1 VKQAAPDTVAVTIDG
16 IGSGGAGVGRLPDG
30 RAVFV
35 QRTAAGDEAEVS
47 VEVEHKRWARARL
60 VEVTHEGLHRR
71 TPPCPLYVRCGGC
84 TLQHLDYAAQLSAKA
99 QMVAETL
106 RRIGALDIEV
116 PSIER
121 SPHEFH
127 YRNRASFTL
136 LRAGGRV
143 IAGYHVLENP
153 GRILDVDE
161 RCLLLEPSLAAAW
174 RALRASWG
182 PQAALLPAGA
192 RLRLTLRAAAG
203 GCSLL
208 IEGGQG
214 RGQPEALLAAVPAL
228 RSIWS
233 RRDPADRSRRIA
245 GDAALEEQWGAE
257 SITMR
262 GGVFVQVNRAMAAS
276 LEAYVLE
283 RAGAVHGRRVVDAY
297 CGIGA
302 YTSRLMHAGAIV
314 TGIEI
319 DADATAEA
327 AARLPDARFMVG
339 PVEKL
344 LPHVLPA
351 DLVIA
356 NPPRAGMHH
365 DACNA
370 LRAAPP
376 GRLLYVS
383 CDPATLARDVARLGP
398 AFTIAST
405 RCFDM
410 FPQTAHVETVLE
422 LTCATS

>member
-1 VKQAAPDTVAVTIDG
+1 VTIDG

-35 QRTAAGDEAEVS
+35 QRTAAGDDVEVT

-60 VEVTHEGLHRR
+60 VDLTHEGPHRR
-71 TPPCPLYVRCGGC
+71 APPCPLYVRCGGC
-84 TLQHLDYAAQLSAKA
+84 TLQHLEYQAQLRAKA
-99 QMVAETL
+99 LLVSETM
-106 RRIGALDIEV
+106 RRIGGFDIEV
-116 PSIER
+116 PRIEP

-136 LRAGGRV
+136 LRTGGRV
-143 IAGYHVLENP
+143 IAGYHVLESP

-161 RCLLLEPSLAAAW
+161 RCLLLEPSLTAAW
-174 RALRASWG
+174 RALRDSWG

-192 RLRLTLRAAAG
+192 RLRLTLRSAAG

-208 IEGGQG
+208 IGGGQG

-245 GDAALEEQWGAE
+245 GDAALEEQWRDE
-257 SITMR
+257 VIRMR
-262 GGVFVQVNRAMAAS
+262 GGVFVQVNRGMAAQ
-276 LEAYVLE
+276 LEAHVLE
-283 RAGAVHGRRVVDAY
+283 RAGAVRGRKVVDAY
-297 CGIGA
+297 CGIGT
-302 YTSRLMHAGAIV
+302 YTSRLIHAGAHV

-327 AARLPDARFMVG
+327 AARLPDARFVVG

-344 LPHVLPA
+344 LPHALPA
-351 DLVIA
+351 DIVIA

-376 GRLLYVS
+376 KQILYVS

-398 AFTIAST
+398 AFTITST

-422 LTCATS
+422 LTCVTS

>member
-1 VKQAAPDTVAVTIDG
+1 VTIDG
-16 IGSGGAGVGRLPDG
+16 IGAGGAGVGRLPDG
-30 RAVFV
+30 RAIFV
-35 QRTAAGDEAEVS
+35 QRTTAGDDAEVS
-47 VEVEHKRWARARL
+47 VEVEHKRWARGRL
-60 VEVTHEGLHRR
+60 VDITHEGPHRR
-71 TPPCPLYVRCGGC
+71 TPPCPLYMRCGGC
-84 TLQHLDYAAQLSAKA
+84 TLQHLEYGAQLSAKA
-99 QMVAETL
+99 HIVAETL
-106 RRIGALDIEV
+106 RRIGGLEIDV
-116 PSIER
+116 PPIER

-161 RCLLLEPSLAAAW
+161 RCLLLEPSLTAAW
-174 RALRASWG
+174 RALRDSWG
-182 PQAALLPAGA
+182 PQAALLPAA
-192 RLRLTLRAAAG
+192 PRLRLTLRAAAG

-233 RRDPADRSRRIA
+233 RRDSADRSRRIA
-245 GDAALEEQWGAE
+245 GDAALEEQWGDE
-257 SITMR
+257 SISMR
-262 GGVFVQVNRAMAAS
+262 GGVFVQVNRAMAAQ
-276 LEAYVLE
+276 LEAHVLE
-283 RAGAVHGRRVVDAY
+283 RAGAVRGKNVVDAY

-302 YTSRLMHAGAIV
+302 YTSRLMHAGAHV

-319 DADATAEA
+319 DADATAAA
-327 AARLPDARFMVG
+327 AARLPDARFLVG

-344 LPHVLPA
+344 LPQVLPA
-351 DLVIA
+351 DIVIA

-370 LRAAPP
+370 LHARPP
-376 GRLLYVS
+376 KQLLYVS

-398 AFTIAST
+398 AFSVASI

>member
-1 VKQAAPDTVAVTIDG
+1 VVAD
-16 IGSGGAGVGRLPDG
+16 
-30 RAVFV
+30 
-35 QRTAAGDEAEVS
+35 
-47 VEVEHKRWARARL
+47 
-60 VEVTHEGLHRR
+60 
-71 TPPCPLYVRCGGC
+71 
-84 TLQHLDYAAQLSAKA
+84 
-99 QMVAETL
+99 TL
-106 RRIGALDIEV
+106 RRIGHLQIETPQV
-116 PSIER
+116 ER

-161 RCLLLEPSLAAAW
+161 RCLLLEPSLTAAW
-174 RALRASWG
+174 RALRDCWG

-192 RLRLTLRAAAG
+192 RLRLTLRTAAA

-214 RGQPEALLAAVPAL
+214 RGQPEAILDAVPGL

-233 RRDPADRSRRIA
+233 RRDAADRSRRIA
-245 GDAALEEQWGAE
+245 GAAALDEHWGVETIAL
-257 SITMR
+257 R
-262 GGVFVQVNRAMAAS
+262 GGVFVQVNRAMAAH

-283 RAGAVHGRRVVDAY
+283 RAGSVQGRRVVDAY
-297 CGIGA
+297 SGSGA
-302 YTSRLMHAGAIV
+302 YTSRLMRAGAHV
-314 TGIEI
+314 TGIEM

-327 AARLPDARFMVG
+327 AARLPDARFLVG

-344 LPHVLPA
+344 LPQVLPA
-351 DLVIA
+351 DIVIA

-370 LRAAPP
+370 LRATPP
-376 GRLLYVS
+376 RQLLYVS

-398 AFTIAST
+398 AFAIASI